1 MLIFKSQELLND
13 VKSTLIDISSAILDY
28 LADISSINLNELSPY
43 LSNLRNSDIYLPGSD
58 TLHIK

>member
-28 LADISSINLNELSPY
+28 LADITSINLIELSP
-43 LSNLRNSDIYLPGSD
+43 
-58 TLHIK
+58 